1 MGKIFT
7 LTHSSLLCLVDTCC
21 LYSPKLSSLLLPN
34 IPYIPLSLA
43 FFSHCVE
50 SMTILSTPEVDPD
63 WFKSFSKIHLPPTVL
78 NSGMDQQIQLKWLV
92 FKTTT
97 RNFSPCLP
105 SLDIIKEALGHG
117 YQSLQ
122 ASCGHKRA
130 LTEVKTFVPTG
141 KVERY
146 QIVNNTAELLNLWE
160 SIC

>member
-105 SLDIIKEALGHG
+105 SLDIIKEHLAMVINLCRPPVAIKEPWLKLKLLSP
-117 YQSLQ
+117 QAKLKDIRSLTILL
-122 ASCGHKRA
+122 SC
-130 LTEVKTFVPTG
+130 
-141 KVERY
+141 
-146 QIVNNTAELLNLWE
+146 
-160 SIC
+160 